1 MATHAALT
9 AVMRQSATEFRALLT
24 KAGRGVGLSPGLS
37 EDLARTSVWLQACG
51 FAGGEAALDA
61 IEGLASKDSDPGFI
75 SLSNPAISSS
85 GSGGNLSSA
94 YIGAQLA
101 DAVQLGWPSIGE
113 QFFFRNLDSPTLSAA
128 AIALSCRDL
137 DNETEVS
144 ASTSDLYFLSQP
156 KKKEILVY
164 AGQQVQSDDEIGLH
178 SLKVSS
184 IDSSDAFL
192 RGEILLDRESEE
204 RYLQE
209 IDAIGLSVS
218 RSIIEKLQQFASLLL
233 VSETEQSLKFGAGAG
248 LVDSD

>member
-61 IEGLASKDSDPGFI
+61 IEGLASEDSDPGFI

-101 DAVQLGWPSIGE
+101 DAVKLGWPS
-113 QFFFRNLDSPTLSAA
+113 
-128 AIALSCRDL
+128 ALGCV
-137 DNETEVS
+137 ETALVTNS
-144 ASTSDLYFLSQP
+144 GVYIQP
-156 KKKEILVY
+156 LMSKLRPILPRFNPV
-164 AGQQVQSDDEIGLH
+164 EH
-178 SLKVSS
+178 SMMY
-184 IDSSDAFL
+184 
-192 RGEILLDRESEE
+192 RGIV
-204 RYLQE
+204 
-209 IDAIGLSVS
+209 GLSR
-218 RSIIEKLQQFASLLL
+218 RSTCRNVIRR
-233 VSETEQSLKFGAGAG
+233 
-248 LVDSD
+248 